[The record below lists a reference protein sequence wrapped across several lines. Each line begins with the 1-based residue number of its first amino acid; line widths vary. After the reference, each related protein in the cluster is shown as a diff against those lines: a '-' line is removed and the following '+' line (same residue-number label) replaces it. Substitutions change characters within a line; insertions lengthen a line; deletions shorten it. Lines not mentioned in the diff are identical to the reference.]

1 MSTTP
6 PTPANKAKQI
16 EPDAAI
22 LLSYLEAYTPADKFG
37 PAVVIITT
45 DDIIAA
51 LGPMADISRASVN
64 NALISLGFRPGR
76 NTAGSFGWMMKTA
89 NS

>member
-1 MSTTP
+1 M
-6 PTPANKAKQI
+6 
-16 EPDAAI
+16 
-22 LLSYLEAYTPADKFG
+22 
-37 PAVVIITT
+37 VIITT

-51 LGPMADISRASVN
+51 LGPMADISRASVS

-76 NTAGSFGWMMKTA
+76 NTAGSFGWMMKAA